1 MSELQYKLEIFE
13 GPLDL
18 LLSLI
23 AKNKV
28 DIKDIPISLIFTQ
41 YMAYLTEMERMD
53 MEVAGEFIVMASE
66 LMLIKSKMLLPK
78 KEDDED
84 PREKLAEALL
94 AYKQAKEAAS
104 YLGGQYERYHN
115 RFIKETEEIKSDKN
129 IVLDQDIRL
138 LELAFQ
144 RMLNRRREE
153 EEQSG
158 KKLNPNVD
166 IFRQE
171 LQREIIPI
179 PERMVGVMQ
188 YLRGR
193 DAVSFDEL
201 MYSSRS
207 RSELIATFGALLELL
222 KSGLIKLEESVD
234 EEGQSTVLLT
244 ALAADVTE
252 DMTDGNTD
260 Y

>member
-1 MSELQYKLEIFE
+1 M
-13 GPLDL
+13 DL

-28 DIKDIPISLIFTQ
+28 DIKDIPIALIFAQ
-41 YMAYLTEMERMD
+41 YMEYIDELHKMD
-53 MEVAGEFIVMASE
+53 MEVAGEFIVMAAE

-94 AYKQAKEAAS
+94 AYKQAKEAAG
-104 YLGGQYERYHN
+104 YLGGQFEKYHD
-115 RFIKETEEIKSDKN
+115 RFIKDTEEIKTDKN
-129 IVLDQDIRL
+129 IVLDQDVRL

-166 IFRQE
+166 IFREE

-179 PERMVGVMQ
+179 PARMVGVMQ
-188 YLRGR
+188 YLVKKGS
-193 DAVSFDEL
+193 VSFETL

-222 KSGLIKLEESVD
+222 KSGQIKLEEKEN
-234 EEGQSTVLLT
+234 EEGESEIYLT
-244 ALAADVTE
+244 ALTTEISEEEADGT
-252 DMTDGNTD
+252 GS